1 MTSTNNDNSPSMTS
15 TNNDNSPSMTSTTQS
30 QPLEQ
35 RFDHDRVRIPL
46 KLSLPPGA
54 QPDIIRANQ
63 KDVYYQKVLEEKIVG
78 VFQDWLGTRRQL
90 KLQNELNLFSKFT
103 YFALTTLLGSQTL
116 GEEYC
121 DVLQVTKE
129 TGVYPNFIRRF
140 IQVFFNVCTPYL
152 VARGLTDLRKNGRQR
167 QLNTVAVVEEEKQ
180 SVKRKLQ
187 TWLTENS
194 SKVQSFFT
202 TYVRSAHMAIFYF
215 FGAYYH
221 FSKRFTGVRYIFT
234 RQLRKGEERAGY
246 EILGVLIVI
255 QLLVKG
261 FLSYRERLVEK
272 PKEEE
277 EADIDMDFS
286 MDVGASSA
294 QSCTLCLSPR
304 KNTTATPCGHLF
316 CWTCICEWCRNK
328 PECPLCRQPATSS
341 KLLLVQNY

>member
-1 MTSTNNDNSPSMTS
+1 MTSTQPTPSE
-15 TNNDNSPSMTSTTQS
+15 PSE
-30 QPLEQ
+30 P
-35 RFDHDRVRIPL
+35 RFDHNRVRIPM

-63 KDVYYQKVLEEKIVG
+63 KDVYYEKVLEEKVVG

-90 KLQNELNLFSKFT
+90 QYQNELNLASKLV
-103 YFALTTLLGSQTL
+103 YLSLTTLLGSQTL

-121 DVLQVTKE
+121 DILQVTTE
-129 TGVYPNFIRRF
+129 AGTYPSLIRRALL
-140 IQVFFNVCTPYL
+140 VFLNVCAPYL
-152 VARGLTDLRKNGRQR
+152 AARGLTSLRKTSRQR
-167 QLNTVAVVEEEKQ
+167 QLINAAKTEEQGLKPRVQKWLTEH
-180 SVKRKLQ
+180 SAKLQ
-187 TWLTENS
+187 T
-194 SKVQSFFT
+194 FFT
-202 TYVRSAHMAIFYF
+202 TYVRSTHMAIFYF

-221 FSKRFTGVRYIFT
+221 FSKRFTGIRYIFT
-234 RQLRKGEERAGY
+234 RKLRKGEERVGY

-261 FLSYRERLVEK
+261 FLSYRQSLNNT
-272 PKEEE
+272 PKEEVEE
-277 EADIDMDFS
+277 EADTDLNYS
-286 MDVGASSA
+286 MDVESSA

-304 KNTTATPCGHLF
+304 KDTTATPCGHLF